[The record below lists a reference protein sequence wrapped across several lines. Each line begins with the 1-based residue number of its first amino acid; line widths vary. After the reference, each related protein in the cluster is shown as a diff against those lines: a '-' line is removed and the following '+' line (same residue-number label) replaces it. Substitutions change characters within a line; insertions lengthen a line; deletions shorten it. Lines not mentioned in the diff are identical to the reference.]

1 LKISV
6 IYELFT
12 TIFDYHFKINAAE
25 NFSGT
30 ALTNYLN
37 IYGSS
42 VNLVSLVLLLIGV
55 SKITNK
61 LGIIFTL
68 VIVPVVSGLAIVGF
82 LGFNLLSVLF
92 ALMITAKSLN
102 YSVNTPAIKRLFIP
116 TSSQVRYKA
125 QTWIET
131 LVQDKWTDW

>member
-1 LKISV
+1 LFHFFTNFFNFLGEKQKSKQEKKIKSKKKEIKEPGMLEGLKLIFKHKYLLGIFALSV

-82 LGFNLLSVLF
+82 L
-92 ALMITAKSLN
+92 
-102 YSVNTPAIKRLFIP
+102 
-116 TSSQVRYKA
+116 
-125 QTWIET
+125 
-131 LVQDKWTDW
+131 